1 MAVYGCG
8 VFAGQLI
15 NDVYTALADAVEAAW
30 EAVPATDP
38 EREHRR

>member
-15 NDVYTALADAVEAAW
+15 NDVYTALADAVEA
-30 EAVPATDP
+30 VPATDP